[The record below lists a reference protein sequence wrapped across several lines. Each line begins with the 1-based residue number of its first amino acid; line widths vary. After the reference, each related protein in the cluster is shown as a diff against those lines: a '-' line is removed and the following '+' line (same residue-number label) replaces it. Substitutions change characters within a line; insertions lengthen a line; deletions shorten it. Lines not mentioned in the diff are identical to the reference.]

1 MNSETPVATAPAGP
15 ARVLVLG
22 AGVIGSVY
30 AGRLLQAGH
39 HVVMLARGQRL
50 ADLRAHGLVLED
62 AQPGRRIQLPVQVV
76 ETPRGGGRYDLLSPT
91 PNGRTAV

>member
-1 MNSETPVATAPAGP
+1 MSEAIGSRAAAGEP
-15 ARVLVLG
+15 MRVLVLG

-30 AGRLLQAGH
+30 AARLLRAGH

-62 AQPGRRIQLPVQVV
+62 AQ
-76 ETPRGGGRYDLLSPT
+76 S
-91 PNGRTAV
+91 NHRT